1 MLKVRAL
8 SSEGRMTAVILSI
21 LPVGTFA
28 VLFLLNPKFF
38 LDVADDPAFVPGY
51 MVLIA
56 LYTVGFIT
64 IRRMV
69 DIKV

>member
-1 MLKVRAL
+1 
-8 SSEGRMTAVILSI
+8 MTAVILSI

-38 LDVADDPAFVPGY
+38 LDVANDPAFVPGY
-51 MVLIA
+51 LFMIVLYA
-56 LYTVGFIT
+56 VGFIT

-69 DIKV
+69 DNKV